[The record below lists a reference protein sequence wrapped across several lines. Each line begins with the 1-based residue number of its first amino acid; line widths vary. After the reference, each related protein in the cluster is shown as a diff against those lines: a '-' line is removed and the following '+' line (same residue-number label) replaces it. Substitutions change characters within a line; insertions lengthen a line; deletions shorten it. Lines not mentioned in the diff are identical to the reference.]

1 MADQHNSLSV
11 DPGDAVTSLDEVSFT
26 SSLSGEV
33 LIQYAAADLSK
44 PQYSLRI
51 QDMPEGERPR
61 ERLFHLGPKSL
72 STAELIAV
80 VLGPGQGSPGLSS
93 VGLAQHLLG
102 VLRDGEIDAL
112 VKLQSISAEEL
123 LEIQGIGPAK
133 AATLVAALEL
143 GKRVFHRRPTTGTV
157 LDDPRVAADALAEHL
172 MWETQEHFAVVC
184 LNIKHQLLST
194 KVLTKGT
201 SSETLAHPKDV
212 FAAALRGRA
221 ARIIVAHNHPSG
233 SLTPSRDDIA
243 LTRQLLQAANII
255 GIPLLD
261 HLMLG
266 GGDYRSLRQTTTLWQ
281 EEPQDEAMQ
290 KSPSVDD
297 GGHNQESTF

>member
-1 MADQHNSLSV
+1 MADQHNSQCV
-11 DPGDAVTSLDEVSFT
+11 DPDDAVASLDGISLKR
-26 SSLSGEV
+26 SLSGEA
-33 LIQYAAADLSK
+33 LIQYAAADLSQ
-44 PQYSLRI
+44 PEYTLRI

-80 VLGPGQGSPGLSS
+80 VLGLGQGSPGLSS
-93 VGLAQHLLG
+93 VGLGQHLLG
-102 VLRDGEIDAL
+102 VLRDDDIDAL

-157 LDDPRVAADALAEHL
+157 LDDPRVAAEALAEHL

-201 SSETLAHPKDV
+201 ASETLAHPKDV
-212 FAAALRGRA
+212 FAAALRRNA

-233 SLTPSRDDIA
+233 ALSPSRDDIA

-261 HLMLG
+261 HLILG

-290 KSPSVDD
+290 KSPTVNHD
-297 GGHNQESTF
+297 E

>member
-1 MADQHNSLSV
+1 MADQHNSPSV
-11 DPGDAVTSLDEVSFT
+11 DSLDPVAPLEDMSFG
-26 SSLSGEV
+26 SSPTGEA
-33 LIQYAAADLSK
+33 LTPYAAADLSQ
-44 PQYSLRI
+44 PEYTLRI
-51 QDMPEGERPR
+51 QDIPEGERPR
-61 ERLFHLGPKSL
+61 DRLFHLGPKSL

-80 VLGPGQGSPGLSS
+80 VLGTGHGSPGLSS
-93 VGLAQHLLG
+93 LGLAQHLLG
-102 VLRDGEIDAL
+102 VLRDGDIDAL
-112 VKLQSISAEEL
+112 VKLQNISAEEL
-123 LEIQGIGPAK
+123 LDIPGIGPAK

-143 GKRVFHRRPTTGTV
+143 GKRVFHRRPTTGAV
-157 LDDPRVAADALAEHL
+157 LDDPRVAAEALAEHL

-212 FAAALRGRA
+212 FVAALRGNA

-233 SLTPSRDDIA
+233 SLSPSRDDIT
-243 LTRQLLQAANII
+243 LTRQLLQAANIM

-261 HLMLG
+261 HLILG
-266 GGDYRSLRQTTTLWQ
+266 GGDYRSLRQTTMLWQ

-290 KSPSVDD
+290 KSPTVNRD
-297 GGHNQESTF
+297 E